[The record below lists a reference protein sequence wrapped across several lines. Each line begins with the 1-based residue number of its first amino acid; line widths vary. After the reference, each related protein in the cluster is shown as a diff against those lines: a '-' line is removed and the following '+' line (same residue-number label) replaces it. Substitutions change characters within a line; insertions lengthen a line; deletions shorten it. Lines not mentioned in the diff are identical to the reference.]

1 MPTITNDTS
10 ALPNFDPTS
19 VRGPSYRT
27 GVAVQQGGGTDTL
40 GSEDMFLKL
49 LVAQL
54 KNQNPENPTDGTQF
68 VAQLAQFT
76 QLEQSLAMRQD
87 LDAIKTSLGKPP
99 ASPAPVNPA
108 P

>member
-1 MPTITNDTS
+1 MPTVTNDTS

-19 VRGPSYRT
+19 AQGASYRT
-27 GVAVQQGGGTDTL
+27 GVTVQPGASNDAL
-40 GSEDMFLKL
+40 GNESVFLNL

-76 QLEQSLAMRQD
+76 QLEQSMAMRQD
-87 LDAIKTSLGKPP
+87 LDAIKTSLAPP
-99 ASPAPVNPA
+99 ATPAPVTPA